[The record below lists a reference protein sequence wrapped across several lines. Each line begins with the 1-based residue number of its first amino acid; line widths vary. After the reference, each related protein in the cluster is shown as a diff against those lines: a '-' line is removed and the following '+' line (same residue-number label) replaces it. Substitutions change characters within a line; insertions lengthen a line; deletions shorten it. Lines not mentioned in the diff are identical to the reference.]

1 MVPRSAE
8 VFDPG
13 LISAIRNRAT
23 SVEETAFIDNSAPVG
38 YELDLG
44 FVDVDAADREK
55 PHPHRSG
62 QRCVGPQQGSFMALA
77 LPGRHPYGTSD
88 AGICSIAVQI
98 VATTCSTGSP
108 RSRPLERTVPVVS
121 MSGRH
126 GGSR

>member
-13 LISAIRNRAT
+13 LISTIRDRAT
-23 SVEETAFIDNSAPVG
+23 PVEETAFIDNSASVG

-62 QRCVGPQQGSFMALA
+62 QRLA
-77 LPGRHPYGTSD
+77 LQRRNQYDAFQRWLAEVKAETEERIGR
-88 AGICSIAVQI
+88 
-98 VATTCSTGSP
+98 
-108 RSRPLERTVPVVS
+108 
-121 MSGRH
+121 
-126 GGSR
+126 